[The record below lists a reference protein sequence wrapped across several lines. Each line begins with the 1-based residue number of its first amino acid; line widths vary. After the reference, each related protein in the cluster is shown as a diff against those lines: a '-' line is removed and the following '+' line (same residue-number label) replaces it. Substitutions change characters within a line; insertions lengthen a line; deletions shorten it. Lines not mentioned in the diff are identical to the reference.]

1 MKPNVLFLLI
11 DALRADRCYGS
22 KKTSKTPNL
31 DQIIKEGTLF
41 ENAFSSSDGTPT
53 SFASIFTGVYP
64 FQCALRKGRWNF
76 KLNDEITNFISLLKK
91 NGYHCYATMPE
102 LWVVE
107 EFSSFFENKDITY
120 PLFGFRLND
129 GLAEKI
135 IQKIESNEKNQP
147 WFHFIHLMDAHKP
160 ISFPSEFQKDEYG
173 LDDYDKMVSSIDY
186 WLGKIFQ
193 KIDCKNTIIVFTADH
208 GDYLRVIDYNGK
220 RISFEFKSSA
230 KSALKI
236 SKITP
241 KFLYSI
247 KIKTFLAI
255 RDIVTKIKLAKL
267 NKNLTPYEK
276 RSLFKAR
283 SDKRRFLFDE
293 LFRVPLIFSG
303 YEIPSEKI
311 LGNQVRSID
320 IFPTLAEIIGIG
332 KPSNP
337 IHGRSLVPLLKEEV
351 MEEVPVFLESG
362 FNLQDPA
369 NAVMGIRTKDY
380 KYFRLIKKER
390 GEVHLYDL
398 KNDPFEENNI
408 AYSDPD
414 TVKEMEKYLQKII
427 SSKDYKKSEKYE
439 RKELNEEDAKKV
451 EEELRKL
458 GYI

>member
-1 MKPNVLFLLI
+1 MSKPNILFLLI
-11 DALRADRCYGS
+11 DGLRADRCYGPQ
-22 KKTSKTPNL
+22 KTSKTPNL
-31 DQIIKEGTLF
+31 DHLIKNGILF
-41 ENAFSSSDGTPT
+41 DRAFSSSDGTPV
-53 SFASIFTGVYP
+53 SFGSIFTGVYP
-64 FQCALRKGRWNF
+64 FQCVLRKGRWNF
-76 KLNDEITNFISLLKK
+76 KLNEEITDFITLLKK
-91 NGYHCYATMPE
+91 KGYHSYATMPE

-107 EFSSFFENKDITY
+107 EFASLFENKDITY
-120 PLFGFRLND
+120 PLFGFRLYD
-129 GLAEKI
+129 GLGEKI
-135 IQKIESNEKNQP
+135 LQKIDDNNQKPP

-160 ISFPSEFQKDEYG
+160 ISFPNKFEKEEYG

-230 KSALKI
+230 KPALKI

-283 SDKRRFLFDE
+283 SDQNRFLYDE
-293 LFRVPLIFSG
+293 LFRVPLIFAG
-303 YEIPSEKI
+303 YKIPSQKI
-311 LGNQVRSID
+311 VMKQVRSID
-320 IFPTLAEIIGIG
+320 IFPTLAEIVGLEN
-332 KPSNP
+332 PSNP
-337 IHGRSLVPLLKEEV
+337 IHGQSLVPHFKGDDL
-351 MEEVPVFLESG
+351 EEVPAYMESG

-369 NAVMGIRTKDY
+369 KEVMGIRTPEY
-380 KYFRLIKKER
+380 KYFRSKEK
-390 GEVHLYDL
+390 GKGQIHLYDL
-398 KNDPFEENNI
+398 KNDPLEEKNI
-408 AYSDPD
+408 AKIKPEIVQRMEEILTEIRKNEYSYLDEKID
-414 TVKEMEKYLQKII
+414 EKE
-427 SSKDYKKSEKYE
+427 SKE
-439 RKELNEEDAKKV
+439 V
-451 EEELRKL
+451 EEQLRKL